1 MASEFK
7 RTLVTA
13 ALPYANGPIHLGHL
27 AGCYLPSDIYVR
39 FKRLKG
45 DEVAF
50 VCGSDE
56 HGMAVTMKAR
66 KEGVTPREIVDRY
79 HVMMRDALADFGI
92 AFDHYSRTSSDRHK
106 QVASDFF
113 KTLYGKGVFEA
124 RQTDQYFDP
133 EAQQFLADRYITG
146 TCPRCSHDAA
156 YGDQCEKCGAT
167 LNPTDLINPRS
178 TLSGATPVLKPT
190 TNWFLPLDKL
200 SDDLRRYI
208 TSHPEWKPNVYGQT
222 LSWLDAGDG
231 LQPRSMTRDL
241 DWGVPVPVEGADGK
255 VLYVWFDAPLGY
267 ITATQELKG
276 DGWETWWKDP
286 STRLVHFIGKDN
298 IVFHCVIF
306 PAILMQHG
314 GYILPDQ
321 VPANEFLNLEGQKL
335 STSRNWAVWLHEY
348 VADFPGQQDVLR
360 YVLTATMPE
369 TKDNDF
375 TWADFQQ
382 RNNSELVA
390 VLGNLVNRVMVLNH
404 KFCGGTVPAAGTLPQ
419 DREALA
425 AVAAQSALVAEA
437 LEAFKFREALGHAM
451 DLARVGNKYLADEAP
466 WQVVKTDPDRAAA
479 ILGVATQLVAA
490 LATAFEA
497 FMPFTADRI
506 RAMLGGAPALKWA
519 DLAGAGPWIPVGSA
533 LGEPS
538 LLFQKIEDEQVEAQ
552 RAKLQAASAANAP
565 AVTESEA
572 SALAPLAPE
581 ITYDQFAPLDLRVA
595 QVLEAERVPKADR
608 LLKLTL
614 DTGLD
619 RRTVLSGIAEHFS
632 PEEVVGRRVILLA
645 NLAPRAMR
653 GIESQGMILMAD
665 NPETGKLAFV
675 QPDGDLPVGATVR

>member
-1 MASEFK
+1 
-7 RTLVTA
+7 
-13 ALPYANGPIHLGHL
+13 
-27 AGCYLPSDIYVR
+27 
-39 FKRLKG
+39 
-45 DEVAF
+45 
-50 VCGSDE
+50 
-56 HGMAVTMKAR
+56 
-66 KEGVTPREIVDRY
+66 
-79 HVMMRDALADFGI
+79 
-92 AFDHYSRTSSDRHK
+92 
-106 QVASDFF
+106 
-113 KTLYGKGVFEA
+113 
-124 RQTDQYFDP
+124 
-133 EAQQFLADRYITG
+133 
-146 TCPRCSHDAA
+146 
-156 YGDQCEKCGAT
+156 
-167 LNPTDLINPRS
+167 
-178 TLSGATPVLKPT
+178 
-190 TNWFLPLDKL
+190 
-200 SDDLRRYI
+200 
-208 TSHPEWKPNVYGQT
+208 
-222 LSWLDAGDG
+222 
-231 LQPRSMTRDL
+231 MTRDL

-348 VADFPGQQDVLR
+348 LADFPGQQDVLR

-404 KFCGGTVPAAGTLPQ
+404 KFCGGTVPAAGTLHQ
-419 DREALA
+419 DREALG
-425 AVAAQSALVAEA
+425 AVAVQSALVAEA

-466 WQVVKTDPDRAAA
+466 WQVVKTDPERAAA

-506 RAMLGGAPALKWA
+506 RAMLGGAPALTWA
-519 DLAGAGPWIPVGSA
+519 DLAGKGPWIPVGSA

-552 RAKLQAASAANAP
+552 RAKLQAASAANA
-565 AVTESEA
+565 SEA
-572 SALAPLAPE
+572 PALPPLAPE

>member
-1 MASEFK
+1 
-7 RTLVTA
+7 
-13 ALPYANGPIHLGHL
+13 
-27 AGCYLPSDIYVR
+27 
-39 FKRLKG
+39 
-45 DEVAF
+45 
-50 VCGSDE
+50 
-56 HGMAVTMKAR
+56 
-66 KEGVTPREIVDRY
+66 
-79 HVMMRDALADFGI
+79 
-92 AFDHYSRTSSDRHK
+92 
-106 QVASDFF
+106 
-113 KTLYGKGVFEA
+113 
-124 RQTDQYFDP
+124 
-133 EAQQFLADRYITG
+133 
-146 TCPRCSHDAA
+146 
-156 YGDQCEKCGAT
+156 
-167 LNPTDLINPRS
+167 
-178 TLSGATPVLKPT
+178 
-190 TNWFLPLDKL
+190 
-200 SDDLRRYI
+200 
-208 TSHPEWKPNVYGQT
+208 
-222 LSWLDAGDG
+222 
-231 LQPRSMTRDL
+231 
-241 DWGVPVPVEGADGK
+241 
-255 VLYVWFDAPLGY
+255 
-267 ITATQELKG
+267 
-276 DGWETWWKDP
+276 
-286 STRLVHFIGKDN
+286 
-298 IVFHCVIF
+298 
-306 PAILMQHG
+306 
-314 GYILPDQ
+314 
-321 VPANEFLNLEGQKL
+321 
-335 STSRNWAVWLHEY
+335 VWLHEY
-348 VADFPGQQDVLR
+348 LADFPGQQDVLR

-419 DREALA
+419 DREVLG

-466 WQVVKTDPDRAAA
+466 WQVVKTDPERAAA

-506 RAMLGGAPALKWA
+506 RAMLGGAPVLTWA
-519 DLAGAGPWIPVGSA
+519 DLAGEGPWIPVGSA
-533 LGEPS
+533 LGESS

-552 RAKLQAASAANAP
+552 RAKLQAASAANTP
-565 AVTESEA
+565 EVTESEA
-572 SALAPLAPE
+572 PALAPLAPE

-595 QVLEAERVPKADR
+595 QVLDAERVPKADR

>member
-1 MASEFK
+1 
-7 RTLVTA
+7 
-13 ALPYANGPIHLGHL
+13 
-27 AGCYLPSDIYVR
+27 
-39 FKRLKG
+39 
-45 DEVAF
+45 
-50 VCGSDE
+50 
-56 HGMAVTMKAR
+56 
-66 KEGVTPREIVDRY
+66 
-79 HVMMRDALADFGI
+79 
-92 AFDHYSRTSSDRHK
+92 
-106 QVASDFF
+106 
-113 KTLYGKGVFEA
+113 
-124 RQTDQYFDP
+124 
-133 EAQQFLADRYITG
+133 LADRYITG
-146 TCPRCSHDAA
+146 TCPRCSHDSA

-208 TSHPEWKPNVYGQT
+208 TSHPEWKSNVYGQT

-276 DGWETWWKDP
+276 DDWETWWKDP
-286 STRLVHFIGKDN
+286 STRLIHFIGKDN

-348 VADFPGQQDVLR
+348 LADFPGQQDVLR

-404 KFCGGTVPAAGTLPQ
+404 KFCGGVVPAPGSAPQ
-419 DREALA
+419 DLEAMQ
-425 AVAAQSALVAEA
+425 AVAAQSALIGEA

-506 RAMLGGAPALKWA
+506 RSMLGGAPALSWA
-519 DLAGAGPWIPVGSA
+519 DLATAGPWIPVGTA
-533 LGEPS
+533 LGEAS
-538 LLFQKIEDEQVEAQ
+538 LLFQKIEDEQVADQ
-552 RAKLQAASAANAP
+552 RAKLEAAAAANQP
-565 AVTESEA
+565 ASMEPELP
-572 SALAPLAPE
+572 ALTPFAPE
-581 ITYDQFAPLDLRVA
+581 VTYDQFAPLDLRVA

-619 RRTVLSGIAEHFS
+619 RRTVLSGIAEHFA